1 MTFSERLRKCVEI
14 AGSGDKLA
22 RKSAIP
28 RRSLE
33 YYLSGE
39 SYPKADRL
47 EVIVKATG
55 VNGHW
60 LLTGEGTMLP
70 NEDHS
75 AEPQM
80 LGHVNNTDIDTSL
93 LQRALVIVE
102 EVALNHGISL
112 SVEKRAKLAGL
123 AYQYTM
129 LVHDDEKVSTYL
141 SQLIELIDL
150 KNTNKKECN

>member
-14 AGSGDKLA
+14 AGNGDKLA

-39 SYPKADRL
+39 SFPKADRL

-60 LLTGEGTMLP
+60 LLTGEGPLLLD
-70 NEDHS
+70 EDHS
-75 AEPQM
+75 AKPQM
-80 LGHVNNTDIDTSL
+80 TGHNNTSIDTNL

-102 EVALNHGISL
+102 KVALNHDISL

-129 LVHDDEKVSTYL
+129 LVHDDEKVSAYL
-141 SQLIELIDL
+141 SQLIELIGH
-150 KNTNKKECN
+150 N